1 MVEAEMDFHDMKRKQ
16 LQALCKK
23 HGISAN
29 KTNREMANLLA
40 SALKVNEPP
49 SSQNVDEGEIM
60 DEEDETEFVRQP
72 KRVRFSPDVE
82 TREYEPTAR
91 KQRGRVTRARA
102 KVIEANNEDVVSK
115 NLDKDALQVKSP
127 QPLRK
132 GRKKLVQDCVE
143 PEKPGRRAKRNTP
156 NSITS
161 EPMLTQGSNSCE
173 DGGRITRLR
182 VRSQSTCNTSAV
194 NKEAKSDVL
203 QKDSNEVIAV
213 IETAEGSNRYPSR
226 QKSVANKTVTFKS
239 SQQDLKGETTK
250 CSRNSNS
257 KVKIIVEAS
266 DLKGDNF
273 QMTLAPD
280 SRRSRR
286 KTVVSDTIAG
296 VDQVGDDETMEL
308 GEIPKQ
314 LKRNS
319 SRQKSRILR
328 KVKFEG
334 AEKGLKGK
342 ASKVSSNS
350 QLEVIK
356 DVEASIDLGGD
367 TVVQKVSAPVG
378 NLRRSSRKRIA
389 LPLSGTNT
397 VIYEDKEGEVVEVE
411 DKVIKGNFSGRNRNN
426 VKELKRKAT
435 ELVNDSKLEVIME
448 VETSAEFEENID
460 LQKAS
465 ITTGQ
470 LRRSSRKTVM
480 FSSLTPDSVAETLK
494 AGGTLSQFS
503 EQVIGTDVQPI
514 DESQGQPG
522 KLSRNSS
529 SERRETTDVVDPVVP
544 RSQRRKQDRDMSPV
558 IKRGSMAGKAIHST
572 GLESKISNAG
582 SSSLAKPTREKPTDC
597 LSVSTMDD
605 NKSTND
611 MVAIEE
617 SQVEAVLSSPSG
629 FVLYEVDVDIQGKL
643 EGTQSVAPSKLVGSA
658 THQGLPSES
667 AINEKILAETAK
679 ESNADFVPALLEEKL
694 ELDSTGRASRV
705 PLERKDANISPISAS
720 KFSEYTEASISELP
734 IAEEE
739 TTVNIDV
746 SSSKAPTTDD
756 VNRGLT
762 VLEDTGG
769 GRYSRCSM
777 EGILRSE
784 TKCFKNYHSGTTSE
798 SMKEISGSLVFK
810 PVESSVD
817 KETTWSSSKPASMN
831 VETNP
836 SGNDCDQVAAQGI
849 ASDGYEV
856 GQIFRSL
863 ETTKE
868 LNHGNLGLE
877 PGASDVNNL
886 SSENQLPLVGEFS
899 SPLELNE
906 GPEREELLTE
916 VQHCNEDHSTGV
928 SRKAIADQSAER
940 LGHWT
945 PIPKQKNEE
954 ASNTAKLSVDLEAE
968 ILTGR
973 TERNLQM
980 DETVHPLVDL
990 DTTTCI
996 AAERVVTLKQNSG
1009 DVPQLTKE
1017 NPANTLFVIHSTGSG
1032 SKDITRDAG
1041 HSTSYTDLKSPGTT
1055 CSYSGKKHPQVICSG
1070 DASLFSFDA
1079 SKQCQRVVD
1088 EENHH
1093 ISSVTEGGLFEVQAV
1108 EMETVPCSDSSAT
1121 HHVSFDS
1128 ASKTGEQDTRH
1139 CDYHVVVEEIEK
1151 SLLLSE
1157 PRNYGDRK
1165 LEPANDA
1172 SESAAETST
1181 KLIFTESE
1189 TFEQEKVNLKINE
1202 TVQMNSYETDKV
1214 LAYSQDESVKPYDAD
1229 IGSVS
1234 RVLNDGFE
1242 STDVCNNLMPEG
1254 NLGEHQEITEEMEL
1268 LLERCDLVTSK
1279 SLADVNEEAIFVT
1292 DKESSEPTMAHVETL
1307 NVAEAFDGMCYPLPL
1322 AKDVAVSMNQDSKIN
1337 VTQILPPESVTF
1349 VREKTELMI
1358 DESVPM
1364 NNTMAVLNQGG
1375 TISGLEDSWGRR
1387 LSKDGEVLMVKD
1399 SAKVLDTN
1407 EDRDFSL
1414 EDNEKGKDCSSS
1426 ELNKVQTGE
1435 TSVVKS
1441 LVVPGSTLYEPGNNS
1456 MEANGA
1462 YHNDISSQKNWKT
1475 FASEEDIDAGSTVFT
1490 EWEMDLIRGNESQH
1504 EAVESDWETMNK
1516 LEGKSQIPDM
1526 DKGTNVGEVV
1536 RLPADSECDKLVD
1549 MEEHQEATT
1558 ETGSMDVSEGSSKEL
1573 PNKLKEAATE
1583 EDSLTGTDGLNHQSF
1598 ENDING
1604 FELEDDSPITTSD
1617 NASSSCNARQEPETE
1632 VLDSSTQSSAK
1643 AIVDSSNL
1651 VSNASS
1657 FVQEVESMGLH
1668 LLFERHDG
1676 EADVAEADQLAL
1688 ESDEMSKRA
1697 SSSPQITTEAQIGE
1711 MKDGVSAAQDKQ
1723 GKIREDL
1730 TIINTAAAIEQNAA
1744 NEGVTDLFNPGKEC
1758 CMEAKI
1764 VNFSIS
1770 TVDEMED
1777 TAQALVS
1784 DEMSK
1789 KASSLPQITEE
1800 NTRKMKDEMEVPDD
1814 LTIFKENATK
1824 LAVVD
1829 SFNLGKMCTP
1839 TNSEE
1844 ELAANRWEPEET
1856 EVIVNRTKSKLSE
1869 TVDSTHLASNDPSTV
1884 DEVEESM
1891 GLDLLFEGQDGEADT
1906 SEADQLGWASVKM
1919 SKETSSSPQIS
1930 TEAPIG
1936 DMISG
1941 MCKGP
1946 SDQEM
1951 TNNAASIEENAVYEA
1966 VIEEEM
1972 ITNLGVDDDDG
1983 MEEAMEESTD
1993 KQQHSAS
2000 ISDHIALVVQDAKSG
2015 PMEEGKYPELSSPS
2029 HMKNGGG
2036 RSAEKEGTKLS
2047 CSVTTRKGNT
2057 NKGKL
2062 MMMQRTTGKMFAAK
2076 ENMMKENVGKMSA
2089 PAKSFGGKRLPLQD
2103 IGTRE

>member
-23 HGISAN
+23 HGIPAN

-49 SSQNVDEGEIM
+49 SSRNVGEGEIM
-60 DEEDETEFVRQP
+60 EKADETEFVRQP

-82 TREYEPTAR
+82 TREYEPLR
-91 KQRGRVTRARA
+91 KIK
-102 KVIEANNEDVVSK
+102 KVR
-115 NLDKDALQVKSP
+115 LRKSP

-132 GRKKLVQDCVE
+132 GRKKFVQDCDE
-143 PEKPGRRAKRNTP
+143 PEKSRRRAKRNMP
-156 NSITS
+156 ISIAS
-161 EPMLTQGSNSCE
+161 EPMLTQGSSSCE

-203 QKDSNEVIAV
+203 HKECNEVIAV

-226 QKSVANKTVTFKS
+226 RKSVASKTVTFKS
-239 SQQDLKGETTK
+239 SQQDLKGETAN

-257 KVKIIVEAS
+257 EVKIVAEALA
-266 DLKGDNF
+266 DLKEDNF
-273 QMTLAPD
+273 QKILAPNM
-280 SRRSRR
+280 RRSRR

-314 LKRNS
+314 LKRNP
-319 SRQKSRILR
+319 SRQKSRILQ

-334 AEKGLKGK
+334 AEKGPKGK

-397 VIYEDKEGEVVEVE
+397 GIDENKEGEVVEVE

-426 VKELKRKAT
+426 VKELKHKAS
-435 ELVNDSKLEVIME
+435 ELVNNSKLEVIME

-544 RSQRRKQDRDMSPV
+544 RRQRRKRDRDMSPV

-667 AINEKILAETAK
+667 AINEKILAETDK
-679 ESNADFVPALLEEKL
+679 ESNADFVHGLLEEKL
-694 ELDSTGRASRV
+694 ELDSTGRVSRV

-746 SSSKAPTTDD
+746 SSSKGPTTDD

-817 KETTWSSSKPASMN
+817 KETTWSSSKPAS
-831 VETNP
+831 
-836 SGNDCDQVAAQGI
+836 GNDCDQVAAQGI

-868 LNHGNLGLE
+868 LNYGNLGLE

-1041 HSTSYTDLKSPGTT
+1041 HSTSYTNLKSPGTT
-1055 CSYSGKKHPQVICSG
+1055 CSYSGKKHTQVICSG

-1093 ISSVTEGGLFEVQAV
+1093 ISSVTEGGLFEVKAV

-1128 ASKTGEQDTRH
+1128 ASKTGEQDPRH

-1279 SLADVNEEAIFVT
+1279 SLTDVNEEAIFVT

-1387 LSKDGEVLMVKD
+1387 LSKEGEVLMVKD

-1441 LVVPGSTLYEPGNNS
+1441 LVVPSSTLYEPGNNS

-1462 YHNDISSQKNWKT
+1462 YHNDISSQKNGKT
-1475 FASEEDIDAGSTVFT
+1475 FASEEDIGAGSTVFS
-1490 EWEMDLIRGNESQH
+1490 EWEKDLIRGNESQH

-1526 DKGTNVGEVV
+1526 DKGVSLWTNVGEVV

-1558 ETGSMDVSEGSSKEL
+1558 ETGSMDVSEGSFKEL
-1573 PNKLKEAATE
+1573 PNKLQEAATE

-1651 VSNASS
+1651 VSNGSS

-1668 LLFERHDG
+1668 LLFERQDG

-1730 TIINTAAAIEQNAA
+1730 TIINTAASIEQNAA

-1844 ELAANRWEPEET
+1844 ELAANRWEPEES

-2015 PMEEGKYPELSSPS
+2015 SMEE
-2029 HMKNGGG
+2029 GGG